1 MSPTQTVVIY
11 FSHSS
16 SQLFKSCRI
25 TWKNPLTLCIN
36 TVHFKKVQLDF
47 LETGIKMMRL
57 PAGVNIPWRLMYEY
71 DHWSYYL
78 LKSGHIQDS
87 CWRTAHLVWRRLAW
101 GTTAASATTLA
112 YSAFIISQ
120 LSYLQSKTRWS
131 RFGIRKILFRS
142 DIFRIENP
150 SVWQIPVFSQIF
162 YLREIWQDFEQNV
175 CKKIVY
181 CCLNIP

>member
-1 MSPTQTVVIY
+1 
-11 FSHSS
+11 
-16 SQLFKSCRI
+16 
-25 TWKNPLTLCIN
+25 
-36 TVHFKKVQLDF
+36 
-47 LETGIKMMRL
+47 
-57 PAGVNIPWRLMYEY
+57 
-71 DHWSYYL
+71 
-78 LKSGHIQDS
+78 
-87 CWRTAHLVWRRLAW
+87 LAW